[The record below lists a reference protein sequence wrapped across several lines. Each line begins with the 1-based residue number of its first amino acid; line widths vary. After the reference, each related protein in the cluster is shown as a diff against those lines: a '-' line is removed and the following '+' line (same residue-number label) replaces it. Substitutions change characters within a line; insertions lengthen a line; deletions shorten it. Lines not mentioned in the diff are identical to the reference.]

1 MLEILVNACSF
12 KEVPSANKPVPAI
25 NLRREN
31 LFFDCGIR
39 TNLMGEWVKSFST
52 SFMEFFQLCN
62 YSCPIHNGPRRFSNL
77 QFIAPNSK
85 LMPNSDS

>member
-31 LFFDCGIR
+31 PFFECDIR
-39 TNLMGEWVKSFST
+39 MGGVVKSFST
-52 SFMEFFQLCN
+52 SFLEFFQLCN
-62 YSCPIHNGPRRFSNL
+62 YSRPIHNGPRRFSNL
-77 QFIAPNSK
+77 QFIALNSK
-85 LMPNSDS
+85 LMPNSGS